1 MFLSKS
7 SKLAIII
14 LIFIN
19 LIPAFSAPITERY
32 KDLLENGSITEIK
45 NAINK
50 DIDFFRFRIGEQK
63 DTILMYAIE
72 KNRPLEIIQLL
83 YKSGTRTYWKN
94 KNKQSALSYV
104 CRYSDDDD
112 VIKFILEKSGSKNKT
127 KKRLLQKDIEGL
139 SPYDYAKQNPYT
151 SIMQLIEPYFTE
163 AEFNASVVKMPS
175 AKATYVQEQKPEP
188 PKPVVDQKPVVAQKP
203 VNPPVSTEE
212 KKVEPKEVEPKV
224 EKKVEPKVV
233 EPKIEK
239 KEEPIKVVEKPKKI
253 ITEEKPITP
262 VVKETPK
269 EKKEQKKQVK
279 VEPIAVSKYEKQ
291 YLYDFAPSEN
301 EVLPE
306 DVNANNV
313 HKLAH
318 IDSPNKADEN
328 GTTLLMKA
336 AKTGNK
342 WALESLIKSG
352 ANVYSKDKDGWT
364 ALMYAVRYQ
373 NNVEIINFLIE
384 HGANVK
390 DKNNFGTSVLQ
401 LAACYAE
408 NPEILK
414 KILSYYKVGDNDFF
428 KSFILAITTHPSST
442 VSQIAKLEIFIDRG
456 VPLNRFHEGK
466 TPLMYAAEYATSTK
480 VIKLLLDNGAISSIR
495 NPHGKTAFD
504 FAETNTLIPHDEIYW
519 SLNTGR

>member
-14 LIFIN
+14 FLFIN

-32 KDLLENGSITEIK
+32 KELLENGSITEIK
-45 NAINK
+45 KAMNK
-50 DIDFFRFRIGEQK
+50 DIDFFRFRIDEQE

-72 KNRPLEIIQLL
+72 KKRPLEIIQLL

-104 CRYSDDDD
+104 CKYSDDDD
-112 VIKFILEKSGSKNKT
+112 VIKFILEKSGSKNTT
-127 KKRLLQKDIEGL
+127 KRRLLQKDIEGL

-163 AEFNASVVKMPS
+163 AEFDASVVKMPS
-175 AKATYVQEQKPEP
+175 AKATYVQETKPEP
-188 PKPVVDQKPVVAQKP
+188 QKPVVVQKP
-203 VNPPVSTEE
+203 ENPPVPTEE

-224 EKKVEPKVV
+224 EKKIEQKKV

-253 ITEEKPITP
+253 TEKKPATP

-269 EKKEQKKQVK
+269 ETKKEQKKQVK
-279 VEPIAVSKYEKQ
+279 IEPITVSKYEKQ

-301 EVLPE
+301 EVIPE
-306 DVNANNV
+306 DINANNV
-313 HKLAH
+313 HELAH

-342 WALESLIKSG
+342 WALES
-352 ANVYSKDKDGWT
+352 
-364 ALMYAVRYQ
+364 
-373 NNVEIINFLIE
+373 
-384 HGANVK
+384 
-390 DKNNFGTSVLQ
+390 
-401 LAACYAE
+401 
-408 NPEILK
+408 
-414 KILSYYKVGDNDFF
+414 
-428 KSFILAITTHPSST
+428 
-442 VSQIAKLEIFIDRG
+442 
-456 VPLNRFHEGK
+456 
-466 TPLMYAAEYATSTK
+466 
-480 VIKLLLDNGAISSIR
+480 
-495 NPHGKTAFD
+495 
-504 FAETNTLIPHDEIYW
+504 
-519 SLNTGR
+519 

>member
-14 LIFIN
+14 FLFIN

-32 KDLLENGSITEIK
+32 KELLENGSITEIK
-45 NAINK
+45 KAMNK
-50 DIDFFRFRIGEQK
+50 DIDFFRFRIDEQE

-72 KNRPLEIIQLL
+72 KKRPLEIIQLL

-104 CRYSDDDD
+104 CKYSDDDD
-112 VIKFILEKSGSKNKT
+112 VIKFILEKSGSKNTT
-127 KKRLLQKDIEGL
+127 KRRLLQKDIEGL

-163 AEFNASVVKMPS
+163 AEFDASVVKMPS
-175 AKATYVQEQKPEP
+175 AKATYVQETKPEP
-188 PKPVVDQKPVVAQKP
+188 QKPVVVQKP
-203 VNPPVSTEE
+203 ENPPVSTEE

-224 EKKVEPKVV
+224 EKKVEPKIVEQKKV

-253 ITEEKPITP
+253 TEEKPATL

-269 EKKEQKKQVK
+269 ETKKEPKKQVK
-279 VEPIAVSKYEKQ
+279 IEPIAVSKYEKQ

-301 EVLPE
+301 EVIPE
-306 DVNANNV
+306 DINANNV
-313 HKLAH
+313 HELAH

-373 NNVEIINFLIE
+373 NNVEIINSLIE

>member
-1 MFLSKS
+1 
-7 SKLAIII
+7 
-14 LIFIN
+14 
-19 LIPAFSAPITERY
+19 
-32 KDLLENGSITEIK
+32 
-45 NAINK
+45 
-50 DIDFFRFRIGEQK
+50 
-63 DTILMYAIE
+63 
-72 KNRPLEIIQLL
+72 
-83 YKSGTRTYWKN
+83 
-94 KNKQSALSYV
+94 
-104 CRYSDDDD
+104 
-112 VIKFILEKSGSKNKT
+112 
-127 KKRLLQKDIEGL
+127 
-139 SPYDYAKQNPYT
+139 
-151 SIMQLIEPYFTE
+151 E
-163 AEFNASVVKMPS
+163 AEFDASVVKMPS
-175 AKATYVQEQKPEP
+175 AKATYVQETKPEP
-188 PKPVVDQKPVVAQKP
+188 QKPVVAQKP
-203 VNPPVSTEE
+203 ANPPVPTEE

-224 EKKVEPKVV
+224 EKKIEQKKVEPKIEQKVV
-233 EPKIEK
+233 PIEK

-253 ITEEKPITP
+253 TEEKPTTT

-269 EKKEQKKQVK
+269 ETKKEQKKQVK
-279 VEPIAVSKYEKQ
+279 IEPIAVSKYEKQ

-301 EVLPE
+301 EVIPE
-306 DVNANNV
+306 DINANNV
-313 HKLAH
+313 HELAH

-373 NNVEIINFLIE
+373 NNVEIINSLIE

>member
-1 MFLSKS
+1 MH
-7 SKLAIII
+7 
-14 LIFIN
+14 
-19 LIPAFSAPITERY
+19 E
-32 KDLLENGSITEIK
+32 
-45 NAINK
+45 
-50 DIDFFRFRIGEQK
+50 
-63 DTILMYAIE
+63 
-72 KNRPLEIIQLL
+72 
-83 YKSGTRTYWKN
+83 
-94 KNKQSALSYV
+94 
-104 CRYSDDDD
+104 
-112 VIKFILEKSGSKNKT
+112 
-127 KKRLLQKDIEGL
+127 
-139 SPYDYAKQNPYT
+139 
-151 SIMQLIEPYFTE
+151 
-163 AEFNASVVKMPS
+163 
-175 AKATYVQEQKPEP
+175 
-188 PKPVVDQKPVVAQKP
+188 
-203 VNPPVSTEE
+203 
-212 KKVEPKEVEPKV
+212 
-224 EKKVEPKVV
+224 
-233 EPKIEK
+233 
-239 KEEPIKVVEKPKKI
+239 
-253 ITEEKPITP
+253 
-262 VVKETPK
+262 
-269 EKKEQKKQVK
+269 
-279 VEPIAVSKYEKQ
+279 
-291 YLYDFAPSEN
+291 
-301 EVLPE
+301 
-306 DVNANNV
+306 
-313 HKLAH
+313 LAH

-342 WALESLIKSG
+342 WTLESLIKSG

-373 NNVEIINFLIE
+373 NNVEIINSLIE

>member
-14 LIFIN
+14 FLFIN

-32 KDLLENGSITEIK
+32 KELLENGSITEIK
-45 NAINK
+45 KAMNK
-50 DIDFFRFRIGEQK
+50 DVDFFRFRIDEQK

-72 KNRPLEIIQLL
+72 KKRPLEIIQLL

-104 CRYSDDDD
+104 CKYSDDDD
-112 VIKFILEKSGSKNKT
+112 VIKFILEKSGSKNTT

-163 AEFNASVVKMPS
+163 AEFDASVVKMPS
-175 AKATYVQEQKPEP
+175 AKATYVQETKPEP
-188 PKPVVDQKPVVAQKP
+188 QKPVVVQKP
-203 VNPPVSTEE
+203 ATPPVPKEE
-212 KKVEPKEVEPKV
+212 KKVEPKIVEQK
-224 EKKVEPKVV
+224 V

-253 ITEEKPITP
+253 TEEKPITP

-269 EKKEQKKQVK
+269 ETKKEQKKQVK
-279 VEPIAVSKYEKQ
+279 IEPIAVSKYEKQ

-301 EVLPE
+301 EVIPE
-306 DVNANNV
+306 DINANNV
-313 HKLAH
+313 HELAH

-373 NNVEIINFLIE
+373 NNVEIINSLIE

>member
-14 LIFIN
+14 FLFIN

-32 KDLLENGSITEIK
+32 KELLENGSITEIK
-45 NAINK
+45 KAMNK
-50 DIDFFRFRIGEQK
+50 DVDFFRFRIDEQK

-72 KNRPLEIIQLL
+72 KKRPLEIIQLL

-104 CRYSDDDD
+104 CKYSDDDD
-112 VIKFILEKSGSKNKT
+112 VIKFILEKSGSKNTT

-163 AEFNASVVKMPS
+163 AEIDASVVKMPS
-175 AKATYVQEQKPEP
+175 AKATYVQETKPEP
-188 PKPVVDQKPVVAQKP
+188 QKPVVVQKP
-203 VNPPVSTEE
+203 ENPPVPKEE
-212 KKVEPKEVEPKV
+212 KKVEPKIVEQK
-224 EKKVEPKVV
+224 V

-253 ITEEKPITP
+253 TEEKPITP

-269 EKKEQKKQVK
+269 ETKKEQKKQVK
-279 VEPIAVSKYEKQ
+279 IEPIAVSKYEKQ

-301 EVLPE
+301 EVIPE
-306 DVNANNV
+306 DINANNV
-313 HKLAH
+313 HELAH

-373 NNVEIINFLIE
+373 NNVEIINSLIE

>member
-1 MFLSKS
+1 MFLSKY

-14 LIFIN
+14 FLFIN
-19 LIPAFSAPITERY
+19 IIPAFSASITERY
-32 KDLLENGSITEIK
+32 TELIEKGSVAEIK
-45 NAINK
+45 KAMNK
-50 DIDFFRFRIGEQK
+50 DIDFFRFRIGEQN

-72 KNRPLEIIQLL
+72 KNRPIEIIELI
-83 YKSGTRTYWKN
+83 YKSGTRPYWKN
-94 KNKQSALSYV
+94 KNKQTALTYL
-104 CRYSDDDD
+104 CKYSNDDD
-112 VIKFILEKSGSKNKT
+112 VIKFILEKSGSKKT
-127 KKRLLQKDIEGL
+127 TRKRLLQKDIEGL
-139 SPYDYAKQNPYT
+139 TPYDYAKQNPYT
-151 SIMQLIEPYFTE
+151 SIVQFIEPYF
-163 AEFNASVVKMPS
+163 AEPEVETDVVKMPS
-175 AKATYVQEQKPEP
+175 AKATYVQDTKPEP
-188 PKPVVDQKPVVAQKP
+188 QKPVVAQKP
-203 VNPPVSTEE
+203 EATPTPAPIEAKIEEKKEE
-212 KKVEPKEVEPKV
+212 KKVEP
-224 EKKVEPKVV
+224 
-233 EPKIEK
+233 IEK
-239 KEEPIKVVEKPKKI
+239 KEEPVKVEPVKIVEKKQEPAKITEKPKKTV
-253 ITEEKPITP
+253 TEEKPVTP
-262 VVKETPK
+262 VVKQTP
-269 EKKEQKKQVK
+269 KEQKKQVK
-279 VEPIAVSKYEKQ
+279 IEPIAVSKYEKQ

-301 EVLPE
+301 EVILE
-306 DVNANNV
+306 ETNTNNI
-313 HKLAH
+313 HELAH

-373 NNVEIINFLIE
+373 NNVEIINSLIE

-390 DKNNFGTSVLQ
+390 DKNSYGTSTLQ
-401 LAACYAE
+401 LAACYSE

-495 NPHGKTAFD
+495 NPHGKTAFN

>member
-14 LIFIN
+14 FLFIN

-32 KDLLENGSITEIK
+32 KELLENGSVTDIK
-45 NAINK
+45 KAMNK
-50 DIDFFRFRIGEQK
+50 DIDFFRFRIDEQK

-94 KNKQSALSYV
+94 INKQSALSYV
-104 CRYSDDDD
+104 CKYSDDDD

-127 KKRLLQKDIEGL
+127 KKRLLQKDVERL

-163 AEFNASVVKMPS
+163 AEFDASVVKMPS
-175 AKATYVQEQKPEP
+175 AKATYVQETKPEP
-188 PKPVVDQKPVVAQKP
+188 QKPVVVQKP
-203 VNPPVSTEE
+203 ENPPVPTEE

-224 EKKVEPKVV
+224 EKKIEQKKV

-253 ITEEKPITP
+253 TGEKPATP

-269 EKKEQKKQVK
+269 EKKEPKKQVK
-279 VEPIAVSKYEKQ
+279 IEPIAVSKYEKQ

-301 EVLPE
+301 EVIPE
-306 DVNANNV
+306 DINANNV
-313 HKLAH
+313 HELAH

-373 NNVEIINFLIE
+373 NNVEIINSLIE

>member
-14 LIFIN
+14 FLFIN

-32 KDLLENGSITEIK
+32 KELLENGSVTDIK
-45 NAINK
+45 KAMNK
-50 DIDFFRFRIGEQK
+50 DIDFFRFRIDEQK

-94 KNKQSALSYV
+94 IHKQSALSYV
-104 CRYSDDDD
+104 CKYSDDDD

-127 KKRLLQKDIEGL
+127 KKRLLQKDVEGL

-163 AEFNASVVKMPS
+163 AEFDASVVKMPS
-175 AKATYVQEQKPEP
+175 AKATYVQETKPEP
-188 PKPVVDQKPVVAQKP
+188 QKPVVAQKP
-203 VNPPVSTEE
+203 ANPPVPKEE

-224 EKKVEPKVV
+224 EKKIEQKKV

-253 ITEEKPITP
+253 TEEKPATP

-269 EKKEQKKQVK
+269 EKKEPKKQVK
-279 VEPIAVSKYEKQ
+279 IEPITVSKYEKQ

-301 EVLPE
+301 EVIPE
-306 DVNANNV
+306 DINANNV
-313 HKLAH
+313 HELAH

-373 NNVEIINFLIE
+373 NNVEIINSLIE